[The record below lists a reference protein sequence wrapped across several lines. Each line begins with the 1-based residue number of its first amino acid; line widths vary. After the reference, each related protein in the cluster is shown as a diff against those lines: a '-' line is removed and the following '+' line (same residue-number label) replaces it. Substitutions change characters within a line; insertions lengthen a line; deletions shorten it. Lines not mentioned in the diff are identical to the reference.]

1 MEEKFC
7 KICGAPLEDGQKF
20 CTNCGAIVSSGAD
33 IPNAQPQPEDTVSPF
48 DTPQQ
53 TLEQPQQTYSQ
64 PQYYVQPVEVA
75 PKRTST
81 AFKGLYI
88 PSKILGIISLINS
101 IFNIILVLCIFLAV
115 VGATVSQPS
124 GIGSDELDA
133 LCFALAYLSV
143 CTFISLI
150 VSLVMSIISISLGG
164 KIKRRDPNDLGA
176 NVARPA
182 KIALVF
188 TIISF
193 VALFAIAAY
202 IIGAGIFKFDLNS
215 LNSLEYLD

>member
-1 MEEKFC
+1 MILMEEKFC

-88 PSKILGIISLINS
+88 PSKILGIISLIES
-101 IFNIILVLCIFLAV
+101 IFNIIIVLCLVPMAFV
-115 VGATVSQPS
+115 TPYTVNA
-124 GIGSDELDA
+124 DEWDA
-133 LCFALAYLSV
+133 LVFFTAYLSAIA
-143 CTFISLI
+143 FFSLI
-150 VSLVMSIISISLGG
+150 TTLIMSIISISLGG